1 MREIVKKKRN
11 TKSKFYEYFLTQYGS
26 IDCTRKATD
35 QEIIDRMR
43 LFINDLVF
51 GNVLQEKYWNLFE
64 ADLRVLVIGLNYV
77 KEKLYK
83 LQCYRDCI
91 QSVSIRNDNTANVIK
106 MNPVFETCL
115 IESDEIV
122 KGYMIIYAGLND
134 FYQSGIQNGIINF
147 KACNLDH
154 LQNIAIQFK
163 NPIFKLARK
172 MVLSSY

>member
-26 IDCTRKATD
+26 ID
-35 QEIIDRMR
+35 
-43 LFINDLVF
+43 
-51 GNVLQEKYWNLFE
+51 
-64 ADLRVLVIGLNYV
+64 
-77 KEKLYK
+77 
-83 LQCYRDCI
+83 CYRDCI

-134 FYQSGIQNGIINF
+134 FYQSGIQNGMINF
-147 KACNLDH
+147 KACNLDY

>member
-11 TKSKFYEYFLTQYGS
+11 TKSKFYEYFLTQYGN

-77 KEKLYK
+77 KE
-83 LQCYRDCI
+83 
-91 QSVSIRNDNTANVIK
+91 
-106 MNPVFETCL
+106 
-115 IESDEIV
+115 
-122 KGYMIIYAGLND
+122 
-134 FYQSGIQNGIINF
+134 
-147 KACNLDH
+147 
-154 LQNIAIQFK
+154 
-163 NPIFKLARK
+163 
-172 MVLSSY
+172 

>member
-122 KGYMIIYAGLND
+122 K
-134 FYQSGIQNGIINF
+134 
-147 KACNLDH
+147 
-154 LQNIAIQFK
+154 
-163 NPIFKLARK
+163 
-172 MVLSSY
+172 